1 MGVRGQGPKTEILLF
16 STLNV
21 FQNTEF
27 RVTSLF
33 DRRLGSVDAPKI
45 WRYSEHRCVRKLGK
59 TDFVDVAL
67 FRDPLLVAP
76 PGEHLVPPIRD
87 P

>member
-1 MGVRGQGPKTEILLF
+1 M
-16 STLNV
+16 
-21 FQNTEF
+21 
-27 RVTSLF
+27 
-33 DRRLGSVDAPKI
+33 
-45 WRYSEHRCVRKLGK
+45 RKLGK
-59 TDFVDVAL
+59 TDFVGVAL